1 MAIAFDTQAGLATT
15 GANTA
20 KTFNITVASGTHRMM
35 IIWATGCNASGV
47 ATNIAPTLVKYNG
60 VSATLIGTVTVASG
74 NMRIQTD
81 AYYLTAPDVGT
92 YAVTC
97 TTGTSSQETL
107 LNAVSLTGCKQQSP
121 TYVTNT
127 SATTTKAL
135 ATSGL
140 TYRSTDWLVD
150 SMAVWRSGTTTFTP
164 GSGQTNTFN
173 RTSSRTLVGS
183 TKPSGAGGTSW
194 ATNINMGAAALMTLD
209 LEEYSPNV
217 GTALLMALAR
227 R

>member
-35 IIWATGCNASGV
+35 IIWAMGSRSSGT
-47 ATNIAPTLVKYNG
+47 TNVVPTLVKYNG
-60 VSATLIGTVTVASG
+60 VSATLISNVTVTAGSLTTS
-74 NMRIQTD
+74 TD
-81 AYYLTAPDVGT
+81 AYYLLAPDVGT

-97 TTGTSSQETL
+97 TTGSSAAETM

-127 SATTTKAL
+127 SAVSAKAL
-135 ATSGL
+135 STSGL

-150 SMAVWRSGTTTFTP
+150 AMAVWRGGTTTFTP

-173 RTSSRTLVGS
+173 RTSTRTLVGS
-183 TKPSGAGGTSW
+183 TKPSGAAGTSW
-194 ATNINMGAAALMTLD
+194 TVNINWGSAALTTLD
-209 LEEYSPNV
+209 LEEYPSNV